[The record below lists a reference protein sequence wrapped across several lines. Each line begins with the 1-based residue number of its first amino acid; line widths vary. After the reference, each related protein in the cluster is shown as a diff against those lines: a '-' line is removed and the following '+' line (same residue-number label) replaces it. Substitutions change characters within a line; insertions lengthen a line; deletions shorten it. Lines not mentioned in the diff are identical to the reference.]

1 MKRICLLAIT
11 ASALVVS
18 CENANEVAPVIEHHD
33 GAYATIEQPDAFST
47 KGLSFNDGKVSF
59 VWENGERLAVYGS
72 STYSVLTINDGGAS
86 VTKLDC
92 PDFKLD
98 TDVDYSVFSPVPGTL
113 SDASKEAINVSFSD
127 QRQTANTDTEHLR
140 LNQYACATSTV
151 DGNSINFQL
160 YNQVAWIRYSHTFTE
175 AVTGAKTVTISA
187 SEGEPFVL
195 NGTID
200 ATKPVSEKGFTTS
213 ITASNTASE
222 ITLNLGEESG
232 NGIDIASGEV
242 LNAFFTIHPVDL
254 TGKTITFTVKD
265 SDGKTV
271 SIDQCTG
278 RAIKRNAVVPFS
290 DNSSKPA
297 VATID
302 GEEYS
307 TLNAAVAAA
316 TDGATIKLVSDVT
329 TVKVPI
335 GKSVTFDL
343 DGNTVT
349 ADDDVFFVTEDGLTV
364 NFTNG
369 NIVSTKYGGLF
380 FKQGLKDE
388 NITFDN
394 CNITGVEGAIAT
406 STLTG
411 SSITINGGTFV
422 SSNNAVILTNGN
434 SREGDANTIT
444 INGGTF
450 KGQMSDEAYNARNSI
465 ACGIYAAWKDN
476 IIVND
481 GTFDIERGV
490 GVLCRG
496 GKVTIKGGTFT
507 TTDPDD
513 KTGRVGDSRIVVP
526 CQTVYVDKDSKYPDY
541 ENATIEISGGS
552 FSDYTCQNYIANG
565 YGVAKKE
572 DLYKVLK
579 VQEATNQKTLKAA
592 IEGADTE
599 SPAFVNNTIEI
610 TNQIGLASNNTLIIG
625 ENGKIIPSSSNKVTN
640 IITTVISKGTMNL
653 CGSGYIEA
661 TTTTRTEGSA
671 AILLRGGDS
680 ANNDVTMNIYGNL
693 TINGGSGSLKGNRA
707 VRIDRGILNI
717 YGGHF
722 YSGLDKNNDPT
733 QKVKVIQVSPA
744 TSKYT
749 ATLNIYD
756 GVFECDGDPSAMISH
771 AYSSQISRSHI
782 NIMGGVF
789 VGFNPAN
796 VVQIDDT
803 TTSYVPDGYE
813 SVEITY
819 NGKQAWKVS
828 KKR

>member
-1 MKRICLLAIT
+1 MKRICFLAIT
-11 ASALVVS
+11 TSTLIAG
-18 CENANEVAPVIEHHD
+18 CENAKEITPAMEHRD
-33 GAYATIEQPDAFST
+33 GVYATIEQPDGFST

-72 STYSVLTINDGGAS
+72 STYSVLTINDGGSS
-86 VTKLDC
+86 VTKLDS

-98 TDVDYSVFSPVPGTL
+98 TEVDYYVFSPVSGTL

-127 QRQTANTDTEHLR
+127 QRQTANTDTKHLR
-140 LNQYACATSTV
+140 LNQYACATGTV

-175 AVTGAKTVTISA
+175 AVSEAKTITISA
-187 SEGEPFVL
+187 SEGEPFVM

-213 ITASNTASE
+213 ITASQTASE

-265 SDGKTV
+265 ADGKTV
-271 SIDQCTG
+271 SIDKCTG
-278 RAIKRNAVVPFS
+278 RAIKRNAVVPFT
-290 DNSSKPA
+290 DNSSKPT

-302 GEEYS
+302 GKEYS
-307 TLNAAVAAA
+307 TLNAAIAAA
-316 TDGATIKLVSDVT
+316 ADGATIKLVSDVT
-329 TVKVPI
+329 TVKVSI
-335 GKSVTFDL
+335 DKSVTFDL

-349 ADDDVFFVTEDGLTV
+349 ADDDVFFVAEDGLTV

-369 NIVSTKYGGLF
+369 NIVSTKYSGLF

-394 CNITGVEGAIAT
+394 CNITAVEGAIAT

-411 SSITINGGTFV
+411 SSITINGGSFV

-434 SREGDANTIT
+434 SREGEANTIT

-450 KGQMSDEAYNARNSI
+450 KGQMSDEAYNDRNSI

-481 GTFDIERGV
+481 GTFNIERGV

-513 KTGRVGDSRIVVP
+513 KTGRVGDSRVVVP

-552 FSDYTCQNYIANG
+552 FSDDACCDYLADG
-565 YGVAKKE
+565 SGAVKE
-572 DLYKVLK
+572 DELYI
-579 VQEATNQKTLKAA
+579 VQDAQEYTDHSSLSKATLSTTNTNPILVNTSIEANSYLNVY
-592 IEGADTE
+592 
-599 SPAFVNNTIEI
+599 PNNTIVF
-610 TNQIGLASNNTLIIG
+610 G
-625 ENGKIIPSSSNKVTN
+625 ENGSFSSTYVNSGAALNISQKSGVVNICGNGKISRNRQSTR
-640 IITTVISKGTMNL
+640 M
-653 CGSGYIEA
+653 SGYDYAINV
-661 TTTTRTEGSA
+661 TGNNSYA
-671 AILLRGGDS
+671 AGIT
-680 ANNDVTMNIYGNL
+680 VNIYGNL
-693 TINGGSGSLKGNRA
+693 NIDGGSGSTVNRA
-707 VRIDRGILNI
+707 ININNGIVNI
-717 YGGHF
+717 YGGYF
-722 YSGLDKNNDPT
+722 YAGLGSDPT
-733 QKVKVIQVSPA
+733 QKVSVIYLGN
-744 TSKYT
+744 TLNKGKNY
-749 ATLNIYD
+749 LNIYD
-756 GVFECDGDPSAMISH
+756 GVFECEGDASALIACTDIKS
-771 AYSSQISRSHI
+771 YLSRCSVK
-782 NIMGGVF
+782 IMGGIF
-789 VGFNPAN
+789 VGYNPDGHVDGN
-796 VVQIDDT
+796 NNN
-803 TTSYVPDGYE
+803 YVPEGYE

>member
-11 ASALVVS
+11 TSTLIAG
-18 CENANEVAPVIEHHD
+18 CENAKEITPAMEHRD
-33 GAYATIEQPDAFST
+33 GVYATIEQPDGFST

-72 STYSVLTINDGGAS
+72 STYSVLTINDGGSS
-86 VTKLDC
+86 VTKLDS

-98 TDVDYSVFSPVPGTL
+98 TEVDYYVFSPVSGTL

-127 QRQTANTDTEHLR
+127 QRQTANTDTKHLR
-140 LNQYACATSTV
+140 LNQYACATGTV

-175 AVTGAKTVTISA
+175 AVSEAKTITISA
-187 SEGEPFVL
+187 SEGKPFVL

-213 ITASNTASE
+213 ITASQTASE

-265 SDGKTV
+265 ADGKTV
-271 SIDQCTG
+271 SIDKCTG
-278 RAIKRNAVVPFS
+278 RAIKRNAVVPFT
-290 DNSSKPA
+290 DNSSKPT

-302 GEEYS
+302 GKEYS
-307 TLNAAVAAA
+307 TLNAAIAAA
-316 TDGATIKLVSDVT
+316 ADGATIKLVSDVT
-329 TVKVPI
+329 TVKVSI
-335 GKSVTFDL
+335 DKSVTFDL

-349 ADDDVFFVTEDGLTV
+349 ADDDVFFVAEDGLTV

-369 NIVSTKYGGLF
+369 NIVSTKYSGLF

-394 CNITGVEGAIAT
+394 CNITAVEGAIAT

-411 SSITINGGTFV
+411 SSITINGGSFV

-434 SREGDANTIT
+434 SREGEANTIT

-450 KGQMSDEAYNARNSI
+450 KGQMSDEAYNDRNSI

-481 GTFDIERGV
+481 GTFNIERGV

-496 GKVTIKGGTFT
+496 GKVTINGGTFT

-513 KTGRVGDSRIVVP
+513 KTGRVGDSRVVVP
-526 CQTVYVDKDSKYPDY
+526 CQTVYVDKDSRHSDY

-572 DLYKVLK
+572 DLYRVLK
-579 VQEATNQKTLKAA
+579 AQEATDQKTLKAA

-599 SPAFVNNTIEI
+599 SPALVNSTIKI

-625 ENGKIIPSSSNKVTN
+625 ENGKIMPSSSNNVTN

-671 AILLRGGDS
+671 AVLLRGENS

-693 TINGGSGSLKGNRA
+693 TINGGSGSTKGNRA

-717 YGGHF
+717 FGGHF

-744 TSKYT
+744 QSSYT

-756 GVFECDGDPSAMISH
+756 GVFECAGDPSAMISH
-771 AYSSQISRSHI
+771 GNASQISQSYI
-782 NIMGGVF
+782 NIMGGIF

-796 VVQIDDT
+796 VTQIDDT

>member
-72 STYSVLTINDGGAS
+72 STYSILTINDGGAS

-278 RAIKRNAVVPFS
+278 RAIKRNAVVPFT
-290 DNSSKPA
+290 DNSSKPT

-307 TLNAAVAAA
+307 TLNAAIAAA
-316 TDGATIKLVSDVT
+316 ADGATIKLASDVT

-335 GKSVTFDL
+335 DKNVTFDL

-349 ADDDVFFVTEDGLTV
+349 ADDDVFFVAKDGLTV

-369 NIVSTKYGGLF
+369 NIVSTKHSGLF

-496 GKVTIKGGTFT
+496 GKVTINGGTFT

-552 FSDYTCQNYIANG
+552 FSDDACCDYLADG
-565 YGVAKKE
+565 SGAVKE
-572 DLYKVLK
+572 DELYT
-579 VQEATNQKTLKAA
+579 VQDAHEYTDYSSLSKATRSTTNTNPILVNNP
-592 IEGADTE
+592 IETNN
-599 SPAFVNNTIEI
+599 SLTVYPNNTIVFGG
-610 TNQIGLASNNTLIIG
+610 NGSFCCNDNN
-625 ENGKIIPSSSNKVTN
+625 SARAVTMSGN
-640 IITTVISKGTMNL
+640 YSGVVNT
-653 CGSGYIEA
+653 CGSGQITRRRQRTSTSRSAVDYAINVMGSSSSSY
-661 TTTTRTEGSA
+661 TTD
-671 AILLRGGDS
+671 II
-680 ANNDVTMNIYGNL
+680 VNIYGNL
-693 TINGGSGSLKGNRA
+693 IIDGGSGAYINRS
-707 VRIDRGILNI
+707 INI
-717 YGGHF
+717 QNGTVNIFGGYF
-722 YSGLDKNNDPT
+722 YAGLGNDPT
-733 QKVKVIQVSPA
+733 KKVSVIYLGPLVNKGQN
-744 TSKYT
+744 
-749 ATLNIYD
+749 TLNIHN
-756 GVFECDGDPSAMISH
+756 GVFECEGDA
-771 AYSSQISRSHI
+771 SSLIDCVKGSTIRI
-782 NIMGGVF
+782 TGGIF
-789 VGFNPAN
+789 VGFNPSDHVDGKN
-796 VVQIDDT
+796 N
-803 TTSYVPDGYE
+803 SYVPDGYE